1 MQSCSPL
8 KAQTQ
13 TGIHL
18 FLFKVIFALPRWR
31 QTQKSH
37 AVYITTLLLVFHWHI
52 FPPPF
57 PRAHSSEAKGRE
69 KTAELS
75 LFCWEWFRRALGSG
89 DTTFWCWK
97 EERHFWEE
105 KAGRKSSI
113 CSAPSCCCDR
123 ASSSTFVPGCPCHK
137 QWGVLRG
144 WRCNFTEELAEIRAP
159 QTLLWRQ
166 PWQGRQ
172 ILPSPSE
179 GFWDSQ
185 HGCSPCL
192 ANTQHWHMGTSRSP
206 VWNRYRAAGTNLH
219 LDPKGWASLSA

>member
-18 FLFKVIFALPRWR
+18 FLFKVIFALPRRR

-37 AVYITTLLLVFHWHI
+37 AVYITTSLLVFHWHI

-123 ASSSTFVPGCPCHK
+123 AGFKLHICPWLSLPQAVRSAQRVKTQLYGGAGWNQGSSDTPVEAAMAGQADPALSK
-137 QWGVLRG
+137 WG
-144 WRCNFTEELAEIRAP
+144 
-159 QTLLWRQ
+159 
-166 PWQGRQ
+166 
-172 ILPSPSE
+172 IL
-179 GFWDSQ
+179 G
-185 HGCSPCL
+185 
-192 ANTQHWHMGTSRSP
+192 
-206 VWNRYRAAGTNLH
+206 
-219 LDPKGWASLSA
+219 

>member
-144 WRCNFTEELAEIRAP
+144 WRRNFTEELAEIRAP
-159 QTLLWRQ
+159 QTLGSPSQSLPRQ
-166 PWQGRQ
+166 HSALAHGNISFTHVKQVQSCWDK
-172 ILPSPSE
+172 PSPWPKRLSIS
-179 GFWDSQ
+179 F
-185 HGCSPCL
+185 CL
-192 ANTQHWHMGTSRSP
+192 I
-206 VWNRYRAAGTNLH
+206 
-219 LDPKGWASLSA
+219 D